1 MKQLMVLVATIIL
14 GITISG
20 TVLGF
25 GDSVDDISGDVSTG
39 ITNLGTAFTT
49 EMNAGLTEAGA
60 TTVTN

>member
-25 GDSVDDISGDVSTG
+25 GGDVDKISGKVSKG
-39 ITNLGTAFTT
+39 VENLGTAYTT
-49 EMNAGLTEAGA
+49 KMNTALTGAGA
-60 TTVTN
+60 TTVTE